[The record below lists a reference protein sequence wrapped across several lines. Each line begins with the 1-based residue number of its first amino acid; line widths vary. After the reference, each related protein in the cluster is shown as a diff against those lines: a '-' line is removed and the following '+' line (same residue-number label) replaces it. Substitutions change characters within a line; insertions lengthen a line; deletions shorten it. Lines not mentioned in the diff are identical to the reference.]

1 MIWIQW
7 RCCDARETNTRTM
20 GFRIFASSPANGWPD
35 GRSRRLASRRRGL
48 LVLGIE
54 CPGGEFIGA
63 PAPDTEIRELDS
75 LILYGRT
82 PRIAE
87 IDRRRGDG
95 TGERSHIE
103 AVEEQKNIAL
113 AERSA
118 AGR

>member
-1 MIWIQW
+1 M
-7 RCCDARETNTRTM
+7 
-20 GFRIFASSPANGWPD
+20 
-35 GRSRRLASRRRGL
+35 
-48 LVLGIE
+48 LGIE

-75 LILYGRT
+75 LTLYGRT

-103 AVEEQKNIAL
+103 AIEEQKNIAQ